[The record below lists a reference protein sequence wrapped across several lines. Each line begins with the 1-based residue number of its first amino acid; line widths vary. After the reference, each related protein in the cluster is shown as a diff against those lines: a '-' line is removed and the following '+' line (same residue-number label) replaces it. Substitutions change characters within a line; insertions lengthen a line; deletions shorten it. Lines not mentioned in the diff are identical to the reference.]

1 MDPAESSGDV
11 QKPSPA
17 SHSNNVALV
26 ASGQRA
32 VIYAILINLAA
43 YVLRTTIGPA
53 FWVPALLGLALSLFG
68 VYRLATGLGM
78 STWVKGLVV
87 ICMFVPLVSLVAL
100 FVLNSKATTML
111 RAAGYRVGLLGA
123 SK

>member
-1 MDPAESSGDV
+1 MDPAESSRDV
-11 QKPSPA
+11 QKPTPA
-17 SHSNNVALV
+17 SNPESVALV
-26 ASGQRA
+26 ATGQRA
-32 VIYAILINLAA
+32 VIYAILINLVA
-43 YVLRTTIGPA
+43 YALRTTVGAA
-53 FWVPALLGLALSLFG
+53 FFVLALLGLGLSLVG

-87 ICMFVPLVSLVAL
+87 VCMFIPIVSLVTL

-111 RAAGYRVGLLGA
+111 RTAGYRVGLLGA